1 MGQLIQENYHLIIY
15 SAFFVSSVIFSFLM
29 NNLFLRFFKT
39 LGIRNNNDGTI
50 IRWGTLSKPAV
61 GGITFYILFLLSVAS
76 YSIFFSPS
84 QVFYNTKFIG
94 LLLAMALGFIVGLAD
109 DAYDTKPFM
118 KFFFQF
124 ACGVVMVTSGI
135 KIKLFELETLNV
147 IFTIFWVVG
156 IMNSINMLD
165 NMDGITTIVSVGIVS
180 CAMLI
185 ILINHDYENMHL
197 IILVGVL
204 AALITF
210 LYFNW
215 NPSRMYMGD
224 TGSQF
229 LGAFLAAIG
238 VMYIWNDHYSYS
250 LISPARQFT
259 VAIMGFILPVI
270 DTSVVVYNRI
280 SKGQS
285 PFVGGKDHTTHSLA
299 YLGLSD
305 KQVAITF
312 MLLSLVSIG
321 IIFYI
326 ENYILDWS
334 HMYTLIFGLYFF
346 SLLTFF
352 FIISRKA
359 AAKLQSST
367 PVTT

>member
-1 MGQLIQENYHLIIY
+1 MDQLIQQHYHLIVY
-15 SAFFVSSVIFSFLM
+15 SSFFISSVVFSFLM

-50 IRWGTLSKPAV
+50 IRWGTISKPAV

-76 YSIFFSPS
+76 YSVFFSPS

-109 DAYDTKPFM
+109 DAYDTKPFL
-118 KFFFQF
+118 KFFFQL

-135 KIKLFELETLNV
+135 KIKIFELETLNV
-147 IFTIFWVVG
+147 IFTVFWVVG

-165 NMDGITTIVSVGIVS
+165 NMDGITTIVSIGIVS
-180 CAMLI
+180 CSMLI
-185 ILINHDYENMHL
+185 IIINRDFENMHL

-210 LYFNW
+210 LHFNW

-238 VMYIWNDHYSYS
+238 IMYIWNDHYSVS
-250 LISPARQFT
+250 LISPARQFII
-259 VAIMGFILPVI
+259 AIMGFILPVV
-270 DTSVVVYNRI
+270 DTTVVVYNRI
-280 SKGQS
+280 SKGRS
-285 PFVGGKDHTTHSLA
+285 PFIGGKDHTTHCLA

-312 MLLSLVSIG
+312 MLLSLTSIVL
-321 IIFYI
+321 IYFIEKYI
-326 ENYILDWS
+326 VNWS
-334 HMYTLIFGLYFF
+334 HYYTLIFGMYFF

-352 FIISRKA
+352 FVISRKA
-359 AAKLQSST
+359 ASKQ
-367 PVTT
+367 P

>member
-1 MGQLIQENYHLIIY
+1 MGQLIQENYHLIVY
-15 SAFFVSSVIFSFLM
+15 SSFFISSVIFSFLM
-29 NNLFLRFFKT
+29 NNLFLKFFKT

-94 LLLAMALGFIVGLAD
+94 LLLAMGLGFIVGLAD
-109 DAYDTKPFM
+109 DAYDTKPLL

-124 ACGVVMVTSGI
+124 ACGVVMVASGI
-135 KIKLFELETLNV
+135 KIKIFELETLNV
-147 IFTIFWVVG
+147 IFTVFWVVG

-165 NMDGITTIVSVGIVS
+165 NMDGITTIVSIGIVACS
-180 CAMLI
+180 MVI
-185 ILINHDYENMHL
+185 ILINKDFENMHL

-215 NPSRMYMGD
+215 NPSKMYMGD

-238 VMYIWNDHYSYS
+238 ILYIWNDHYSTS

-259 VAIMGFILPVI
+259 ISIMGFILPVI
-270 DTSVVVYNRI
+270 DTTVVVYNRI
-280 SKGQS
+280 SKGRS
-285 PFVGGKDHTTHSLA
+285 PFVGGKDHTTHCLA

-305 KQVAITF
+305 RQVAITF
-312 MLLSLVSIG
+312 LVLSFISIG
-321 IIFYI
+321 LVYFI
-326 ENYILDWS
+326 ETNITVWS
-334 HMYTLIFGLYFF
+334 HFYTLMFGIYFF

-352 FIISRKA
+352 FVISRRA
-359 AAKLQSST
+359 ASKQKSTQS
-367 PVTT
+367 VTT